1 MELKKYLCTLF
12 KIAVMQFYFNIK
24 KHKRM
29 VLNGPHDFVGYFFVE
44 ANPNKNRNSMYK
56 ELKKFKV
63 SNQFSFTID
72 DSLEEVCNA
81 SEGSGVFLVYAVAEE
96 KELIMVGSTGT
107 VQNDG
112 TLKIKNGG
120 LKDKIVNGHQFAK
133 TGRKYSWPAQM
144 KIEDISVLEVV
155 WYETFND
162 TTKGIP
168 TSVEGQVLQNFL
180 DENGRLPKW
189 NVAF

>member
-1 MELKKYLCTLF
+1 
-12 KIAVMQFYFNIK
+12 MQ
-24 KHKRM
+24 
-29 VLNGPHDFVGYFFVE
+29 
-44 ANPNKNRNSMYK
+44 K
-56 ELKKFKV
+56 ELEKYKN
-63 SNQFSFTID
+63 SNSFTFTVE

-81 SEGSGVFLVYAVAEE
+81 SEGSGVFVVNAINGED

-112 TLKIKNGG
+112 TLKTKNGG
-120 LKDKIVNGHQFAK
+120 LYDKIVNGHQFAK

-144 KIEDISVLEVV
+144 KLENIERLEVL

-162 TTKGIP
+162 KSKAIP
-168 TSVEGQVLQNFL
+168 TFIEGQVLQNFL
-180 DENGRLPKW
+180 NEKGRLPRW